1 MTKTLD
7 MCFRESERYLCTKHM
22 KDNLNHFLIQKEEI
36 DEKSRRKTMNE
47 IFGPGGLADSNDTF
61 IFESSSSMLQNSYRE
76 YEQLQGYERS
86 PHLITSLKVG
96 IQKIYP

>member
-1 MTKTLD
+1 
-7 MCFRESERYLCTKHM
+7 M
-22 KDNLNHFLIQKEEI
+22 KDNLNHFLIQKEEN

-76 YEQLQGYERS
+76 YEQLPKCYERS
-86 PHLITSLKVG
+86 THHITSLKVG